1 MKNRQLIALMTLAL
15 CSCSDSSNSRRPNDG
30 PIPGGVAPLAGFPSQ
45 VTMIVSSRNTA
56 RTLSLLSVDQSTGE
70 LGLLP
75 GFPTDVGAPV
85 GDAETL
91 AVDAFNRRVYL
102 ASNIN
107 GMIAVSNIDLAGQA
121 TPVAGSPFAS
131 GGAAPT
137 VLSLGSNRDVLY
149 VGYENENFISM
160 LSVNTSSGAI
170 GAPISPPL
178 IINGRSI
185 ETMKQF
191 GDLLYVFCR
200 DTSNILCFRIEPN
213 GTLTTL
219 PVNVSLP
226 SRPDFADFIGNRLYV
241 STFGNEFEGFDIDPN
256 FGDLTRIQGSPWVF
270 PGLDRYE
277 LIRAHPSGN
286 FIAVGTEIPASVG
299 LLAVDSTDGS
309 LSLVNVLRLTPN
321 VGGPEGIFWEPSG
334 RFLYVNDHIG
344 EGIFAFELVNGRLQP
359 AATPRY
365 RIPGGQIDMN
375 ISPMSVNPP

>member
-1 MKNRQLIALMTLAL
+1 MKKVQLIALMTLAL
-15 CSCSDSSNSRRPNDG
+15 SSCSDSSSSRTPRSLPV
-30 PIPGGVAPLAGFPSQ
+30 PGGIAPVAGFPSQ
-45 VTMIVSSRNTA
+45 VTMTVSSRNTA

-75 GFPTDVGAPV
+75 GFPLDVGAPV

-107 GMIAVSNIDLAGQA
+107 GMIAGSNIDLAGRA
-121 TPVAGSPFAS
+121 TPIAGSPFAS
-131 GGAAPT
+131 EGAAPT
-137 VLSLGSNRDVLY
+137 VLSLGANRDVLY
-149 VGYENENFISM
+149 VGYENENFISL
-160 LSVNTSSGAI
+160 LSVNPTTGVV

-178 IINGRSI
+178 VINGNFI
-185 ETMKQF
+185 ETMKQL

-200 DTSNILCFRIEPN
+200 NTSNILCLRIEPN

-241 STFGNEFEGFDIDPN
+241 STAGSELEGFDLDPST
-256 FGDLTRIQGSPWVF
+256 GDLTRIQGSPWVF
-270 PGLDRYE
+270 PRLDRYE
-277 LIRAHPSGN
+277 LIRAHPSGD
-286 FIAVGTEIPASVG
+286 FIAVGAEDPANVG
-299 LLAVDSTDGS
+299 LIAVDSVDGS
-309 LSLVNVLRLTPN
+309 LSLVNVLGLTPN

-344 EGIFAFELVNGRLQP
+344 EGIFVFELVNGRLQP

-365 RIPGGQIDMN
+365 RLPGGQIDMD
-375 ISPMSVNPP
+375 ISAMTVTPP